1 MEQCPTR
8 HVHQTSKVATVPEV
22 GVMLGLRTEME
33 GLRPFLDHWVKKQ
46 NLLPLIK
53 EKGEFV
59 VQGRKTGKL
68 REPGNKENRETK
80 GGEIVISFMNS

>member
-1 MEQCPTR
+1 M
-8 HVHQTSKVATVPEV
+8 
-22 GVMLGLRTEME
+22 
-33 GLRPFLDHWVKKQ
+33 KKQ